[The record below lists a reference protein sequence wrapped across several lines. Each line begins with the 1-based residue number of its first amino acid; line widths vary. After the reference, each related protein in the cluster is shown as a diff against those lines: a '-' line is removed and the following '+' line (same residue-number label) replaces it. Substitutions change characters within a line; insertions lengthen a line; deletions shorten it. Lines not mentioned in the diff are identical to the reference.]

1 LTPAS
6 FLHPSSCP
14 APLHLVVSP
23 YPAQYESRVQLPD
36 TGELL
41 IRPIR
46 PEDAPLLLDLFD
58 TLSPQSV
65 YYRFFSPM
73 RQLSHTML
81 ARFTQI
87 DYDRE
92 IALVAIEESRD
103 SEKMLGAA
111 RVILQHNQKDAE
123 FAVLGG
129 RPMARQGNRRHLLTT
144 CLDIA
149 RERGFRSIW
158 GTVLAENKSML
169 ALGRKLGFTI
179 NRSASAGEFD
189 LYLTMSNPSHFT
201 GKEKK

>member
-1 LTPAS
+1 MQA
-6 FLHPSSCP
+6 
-14 APLHLVVSP
+14 
-23 YPAQYESRVQLPD
+23 
-36 TGELL
+36 
-41 IRPIR
+41 
-46 PEDAPLLLDLFD
+46 
-58 TLSPQSV
+58 
-65 YYRFFSPM
+65 
-73 RQLSHTML
+73 
-81 ARFTQI
+81 
-87 DYDRE
+87 
-92 IALVAIEESRD
+92 D

-123 FAVLGG
+123 FAVLVGDPWHG
-129 RPMARQGNRRHLLTT
+129 RGIGAHLLTT

-189 LYLTMSNPSHFT
+189 LYLNMSNPSHFT